1 MQKIFLYIL
10 LGIIQGLTEFFP
22 ISSSG
27 HLVLLQ
33 NIFGLK
39 RMISFDIVVHSASF
53 LVILLVFRERI
64 KFIIQDLIREAMNKK
79 NTAGKE
85 GELTGFK
92 FLILLLFA
100 IIPTVAV
107 VLVFQSFL
115 EGTFESTKFLWACFL
130 ITGFILYATKD
141 KAGQRIPK
149 VLDSLIVGILQGVAV
164 IPGISRPGI
173 TISACLCRR
182 IDRNLAIDFSFL
194 LGGLAI
200 LSAIIYKFN
209 DILLIISD
217 KDEFIPLTL
226 GFLSAFIS
234 SYFALNVIIRHIRN
248 AKLYRFA
255 YYCWAMGII
264 NFIIFIASVSK
275 I

>member
-1 MQKIFLYIL
+1 
-10 LGIIQGLTEFFP
+10 
-22 ISSSG
+22 
-27 HLVLLQ
+27 
-33 NIFGLK
+33 
-39 RMISFDIVVHSASF
+39 
-53 LVILLVFRERI
+53 
-64 KFIIQDLIREAMNKK
+64 MNKK

-164 IPGISRPGI
+164 IPGISRSGI

-226 GFLSAFIS
+226 GFLFAFIS